1 MNYTICY
8 ISKAI
13 STLNKETLNAIFNT
27 TENNNRA
34 QGIYGILLFGMGDF
48 FQVLEGDKDQLLLL
62 YDKIK
67 EDPRHENI
75 YEVMNKATEN
85 AIFSDYNSDFQ
96 IVHNSKELEDIK
108 QYLKSHE
115 YSSTSNKI
123 QRLLRPFIL
132 DQ

>member
-8 ISKAI
+8 TSKAI
-13 STLNKETLNAIFNT
+13 GTLDKKALDEIFNI
-27 TENNNRA
+27 TEINNNKK
-34 QGIYGILLFGMGDF
+34 GIYGILLFGMGDF
-48 FQVLEGDKDQLLLL
+48 FQVLEGNKDCLLTL

-67 EDPRHENI
+67 EDPRHTNI
-75 YEVMNKATEN
+75 YEVMNRATEN
-85 AIFSDYNSDFQ
+85 VVFSHYKSNFQ

-132 DQ
+132 DY